1 MQIPNKAIKPIPADI
16 EKLKPVIRRAAIPP
30 TAANGTFSNTS
41 PASLALEK
49 RINRIMKIMAMLI
62 GTTCA
67 RRFEARC
74 WFSKSPVHF
83 KEYPAGKWTEAFT
96 FFCASATAVPISRP
110 LTENLTAQKRAWLSR
125 KINNGPVIV
134 VISASSLIGT
144 IVPSIAGTSILPI
157 SSSFWRNSSL
167 YLTIILNFRS
177 SSYNS
182 EADFPP
188 IAISMIDWTSSLA
201 TP

>member
-49 RINRIMKIMAMLI
+49 RI

-167 YLTIILNFRS
+167 YLTMILNFRS